1 MISLATKS
9 ISHHQRKKCKQSSP
23 TETISLR
30 NYIIF
35 IETTRNMIQDLNFRG
50 EVVTLIDPDADVI
63 QDPAVQQIL
72 QSLDGERTVV
82 SRIVCLRQF

>member
-1 MISLATKS
+1 
-9 ISHHQRKKCKQSSP
+9 
-23 TETISLR
+23 
-30 NYIIF
+30 
-35 IETTRNMIQDLNFRG
+35 MIQDLNFRG

-82 SRIVCLRQF
+82 SRILCAEFKYSTKC